1 MDGSLKAGITFRHF
15 HSHDWPL
22 MPPVSWAVGLNTGGL
37 SLWARLGFFDS
48 MASGSRETVT

>member
-15 HSHDWPL
+15 HSHNWPL

-48 MASGSRETVT
+48 MASGSRKTVT